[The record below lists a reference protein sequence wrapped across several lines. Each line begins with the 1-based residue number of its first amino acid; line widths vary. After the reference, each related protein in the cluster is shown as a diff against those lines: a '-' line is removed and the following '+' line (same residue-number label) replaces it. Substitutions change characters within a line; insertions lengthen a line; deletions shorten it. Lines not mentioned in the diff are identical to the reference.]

1 MQTNVHVSTK
11 ELVMRISEVIAQ
23 LNKLQ
28 DEHGDLEVV
37 AGIRQ
42 EEYHD
47 GYIHFDTELRCR
59 LTQVPV
65 WSKDGKKEMKKLVVL

>member
-1 MQTNVHVSTK
+1 
-11 ELVMRISEVIAQ
+11 MRISEVIAQ

-42 EEYHD
+42 EEYRD